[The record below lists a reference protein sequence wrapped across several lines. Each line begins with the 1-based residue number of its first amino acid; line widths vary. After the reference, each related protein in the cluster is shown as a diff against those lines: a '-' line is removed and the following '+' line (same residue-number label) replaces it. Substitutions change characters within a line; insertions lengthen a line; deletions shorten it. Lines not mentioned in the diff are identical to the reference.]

1 MDEERLNMFNIT
13 LVILETVD
21 HIDMPK
27 LQIFIKDLMTREW
40 NECLKYE
47 VKTAEEFFRLL
58 KQINE
63 MDETGFF
70 RTIDEKDSAWIA
82 WDFVAMQNG
91 MIAYKLSNT
100 GKILQKSP
108 KDLHKYIKLI
118 RHVKYKREGEIG

>member
-1 MDEERLNMFNIT
+1 MDEERLNMFNTT

-47 VKTAEEFFRLL
+47 IKTAEEFFELFN
-58 KQINE
+58 QINGI
-63 MDETGFF
+63 DETAFF
-70 RTIDEKDSAWIA
+70 KTVDDKYIA

>member
-1 MDEERLNMFNIT
+1 MDEERLNMFNT
-13 LVILETVD
+13 TMVILETVD

-47 VKTAEEFFRLL
+47 IKTAEEFFELFN
-58 KQINE
+58 QINE
-63 MDETGFF
+63 IDETAFF
-70 RTIDEKDSAWIA
+70 RTIDDKHIA